1 MRRDRPLLQVSAL
14 FRPEDE
20 SLASTEKTQVQ
31 GGRLLSL
38 LWGSMAGL
46 GSLLRLLLPDAADPV
61 WVGGGVAALLIGLC
75 AATYASRRV
84 RHRCG
89 IWMQGGFYVTMAW
102 VVAVVILNQTTGGY
116 ALSLLLA
123 YAGLIGSLGLS
134 VRSAASAWRF
144 AGVGLL
150 ATAAGLGLGPSPQ
163 TSPWAVLVSMATAG
177 GAVGLALQ
185 SQLSIQN
192 HLREQRGQWQHL
204 VKNLQEAVMITVEGE
219 IMYANARAASLFG
232 ASSTDVLRGG
242 SVGDVVSPGD
252 RDEVLRRIDTAQHG
266 QSTEPYE
273 HRATGL
279 DGGERVVRSRSV
291 PVQYE
296 GNAAALSVIRDVTSW
311 HEAQSGGTQRA
322 ELEHLIVEISTG
334 FIDTPVG
341 RLDQAIEE
349 ALGTV
354 GSFVGADR
362 SYVFLFDGDPE
373 EDDLHETTQ
382 SNTHEW
388 CADGVASQQDRLQDM
403 PCTAIPW
410 WIEQMCRREPLIIP
424 SVANLPEAADAEQEI
439 LEAQD
444 IQSMVVLPMTQ
455 GDRLVGFVGFDAVET
470 QVGWDE
476 ETITI
481 LRVLGDALSSA
492 LRRKE
497 MEEKLRE
504 REERLQAIT
513 ENVSEG
519 IYRSTSDEGL
529 IYANETFAELFG
541 YEDVATV
548 LELDPAR
555 LYSTPEA
562 RNRLRKAVQGQESF
576 DGVEV
581 EYQRADGT
589 TLVGL
594 TSGSIVR
601 DEEGNVQYYDGS
613 ITDITERKKRERRLR
628 VLSEAVEQAE
638 EGILIIEHTS
648 GDGFPIRY
656 ANAAFAQMTGYDEE
670 ELLGQS
676 THILRGPDTDP
687 DTIASL
693 QEAVEAGEPWVGET
707 VNYKRDGTPFVVR
720 WSTAPIRD
728 ENGEIEYWVSFE
740 WDVTERREMEERL
753 RERETRLRGLANSIP
768 GVVYQFTAH
777 PDGTHGT
784 RFVSDHAESLLGI
797 SSDPEHFYEQF
808 IEHVP
813 PSHRDALRASAR
825 EAVERE
831 ERWRFEMPFEK
842 PSGERIWLLGISTPQ
857 RQGETLVFN
866 GVLLDITNRKAAE
879 RAVEEERDRF
889 ETLFES
895 LPTPVVR
902 YTADEEGP
910 LITDVNEAFEKVF
923 GVDRVDAEGEA
934 IDDLIMPEEVPA
946 IFNGG
951 VPTNGAVQNEVRCK
965 AADGPRDFRV
975 QVAGRRSDT
984 GPPEGQAI
992 YTDITARKRRERRLK
1007 EAKEEAEEANRMKS
1021 VFLANMSHEI
1031 RTPLTS
1037 MIGFAEAISDEVPD
1051 DEDGPIPRFA
1061 SLIEESGH
1069 RLMET
1074 LDAVLNLSKLEA
1086 GEMELSVEP
1095 LPLSDEIEETVELF
1109 ETKAEEAGIDLRVD
1123 TPDRPLWGRADPGG
1137 LRIMLRNLI
1146 SNAIK
1151 YTEEGHVWVRAE
1163 QDDGAVAVEVEDTGI
1178 GMDPEEV
1185 SSLFRAFRQES
1196 EGLSREYEGS
1206 GLGLAVTRQVLDQ
1219 MEGTI
1224 DVETEPGQGTC
1235 FTVWLPAVDEK
1246 RLEEAA

>member
-1 MRRDRPLLQVSAL
+1 
-14 FRPEDE
+14 
-20 SLASTEKTQVQ
+20 
-31 GGRLLSL
+31 
-38 LWGSMAGL
+38 
-46 GSLLRLLLPDAADPV
+46 
-61 WVGGGVAALLIGLC
+61 
-75 AATYASRRV
+75 
-84 RHRCG
+84 
-89 IWMQGGFYVTMAW
+89 
-102 VVAVVILNQTTGGY
+102 
-116 ALSLLLA
+116 
-123 YAGLIGSLGLS
+123 
-134 VRSAASAWRF
+134 
-144 AGVGLL
+144 
-150 ATAAGLGLGPSPQ
+150 
-163 TSPWAVLVSMATAG
+163 
-177 GAVGLALQ
+177 
-185 SQLSIQN
+185 
-192 HLREQRGQWQHL
+192 
-204 VKNLQEAVMITVEGE
+204 
-219 IMYANARAASLFG
+219 
-232 ASSTDVLRGG
+232 
-242 SVGDVVSPGD
+242 
-252 RDEVLRRIDTAQHG
+252 
-266 QSTEPYE
+266 
-273 HRATGL
+273 
-279 DGGERVVRSRSV
+279 
-291 PVQYE
+291 
-296 GNAAALSVIRDVTSW
+296 
-311 HEAQSGGTQRA
+311 
-322 ELEHLIVEISTG
+322 
-334 FIDTPVG
+334 
-341 RLDQAIEE
+341 

-388 CADGVASQQDRLQDM
+388 CADGVVSQQDRLQDM

-481 LRVLGDALSSA
+481 LRVLGDALFSA

-519 IYRSTSDEGL
+519 IYRSAPDEGL

-562 RNRLRKAVQGQESF
+562 RNRFRKAVQGQDWF

-589 TLVGL
+589 TFVGL

-638 EGILIIEHTS
+638 EGILIMEHTS

-656 ANAAFAQMTGYDEE
+656 ANAAFTQMTGYDGE

-676 THILRGPDTDP
+676 THILRGPNTDP

-808 IEHVP
+808 IERVP

-831 ERWRFEMPFEK
+831 KRWRFEMPFEK

-902 YTADEEGP
+902 YTAEEEGP
-910 LITDVNEAFEKVF
+910 LITDVNEAFE
-923 GVDRVDAEGEA
+923 
-934 IDDLIMPEEVPA
+934 
-946 IFNGG
+946 
-951 VPTNGAVQNEVRCK
+951 

-1051 DEDGPIPRFA
+1051 DENGPIPRFA

-1123 TPDRPLWGRADPGG
+1123 TPDRPLWGRVDPGG

-1163 QDDGAVAVEVEDTGI
+1163 QDDGAVAVEVKDTGR
-1178 GMDPEEV
+1178 GE
-1185 SSLFRAFRQES
+1185 RHRNWN
-1196 EGLSREYEGS
+1196 GS
-1206 GLGLAVTRQVLDQ
+1206 GGGVVFVS
-1219 MEGTI
+1219 G
-1224 DVETEPGQGTC
+1224 
-1235 FTVWLPAVDEK
+1235 LPAGIGGPFTGV
-1246 RLEEAA
+1246 